1 MEVTDLENQEFKN
14 PISYYIMSE
23 EQIRD
28 IVRVAGEA
36 GGKAA
41 LQKLE
46 SESKAMRKRMHDRRF
61 HNTELLLRNY
71 NMFKLSVVNAVYS
84 MKQIEEEQSA
94 NEILSLMMDRNDDEF
109 LLQSVKES
117 KAKTIMIIK
126 HIDTMLD
133 IYKVH
138 CERSADELD
147 ERRYFVL
154 MDRYI
159 NEPTLSVKDIA
170 EKYFISKESV
180 YSDLKIAKE
189 RLSAL
194 IFGVDGVSMQ

>member
-1 MEVTDLENQEFKN
+1 MEVTDLENQEIKT
-14 PISYYIMSE
+14 PISYYVMSE
-23 EQIRD
+23 DQIRD

-36 GGKAA
+36 GGKVA

-46 SESKAMRKRMHDRRF
+46 IESKAMRKRMHDRRF
-61 HNTELLLRNY
+61 HNSELLLRNY

-84 MKQIEEEQSA
+84 IKQIEEEQSA
-94 NEILSLMMDRNDDEF
+94 NEILSLMMDRDDDEF

-117 KAKTIMIIK
+117 KAKTIMILK

-133 IYKVH
+133 IYQLH
-138 CERSADELD
+138 CQRSADELD
-147 ERRYFVL
+147 VRRYDVL

-159 NEPTLSVKDIA
+159 NEPALSVKEIA

-194 IFGVDGVSMQ
+194 IFGIDGVSMQ

>member
-1 MEVTDLENQEFKN
+1 MDNSELKN
-14 PISYYIMSE
+14 PISYYVMSE
-23 EQIRD
+23 DQLRE

-46 SESKAMRKRMHDRRF
+46 TESKALRKRMHARRF

-84 MKQIEEEQSA
+84 IKQIEEEQSA
-94 NEILSLMMDRNDDEF
+94 NEILSLMMDRDDDEF
-109 LLQSVKES
+109 LLQSVKAS

-138 CERSADELD
+138 CERSSDELD
-147 ERRYFVL
+147 ERRYSVL

-159 NEPTLSVKDIA
+159 NDPALSVKEIA